1 MLGIKW
7 IIFSEEG
14 ASDRRLTNETL
25 CIRRYIM
32 KLKRIT
38 VIGVVLLAGIVAL
51 SISDGS
57 SDQIQISAPLA
68 TDSAGRMGA
77 IATQSVYKLII
88 AKKNRTGTGF
98 LHISGNVLTAA
109 HVIEG
114 ANPTD
119 VVILIA
125 DGKKIAV
132 EKIVAGPD
140 VDIAMLTPKRKIK
153 AKALPLA
160 TTEQF
165 SVGTQVSTW
174 GFPAG
179 YNGMQPMLSVG
190 YLSGKDAI
198 RSSSGKIVGRFVVNA
213 AFNAGNS
220 GGPLIDIESGSVIGI
235 VASKLAPMPPY
246 IESALQALKNDKSIS
261 AFSIMKPDGTT
272 ERISNS
278 QVLEQVLQYLRS
290 QTQLVV
296 GRAVL
301 TGDIKTFLKK
311 HKAVK

>member
-1 MLGIKW
+1 
-7 IIFSEEG
+7 
-14 ASDRRLTNETL
+14 
-25 CIRRYIM
+25 M
-32 KLKRIT
+32 KRKRIA
-38 VIGVVLLAGIVAL
+38 VIGVLLFSGIMAL
-51 SISDGS
+51 TVSAWS
-57 SDQIQISAPLA
+57 SDQIQVSAPLA

-77 IATQSVYKLII
+77 IATQSVFKLII
-88 AKKNRTGTGF
+88 ANKNRTGTGF

-114 ANPTD
+114 ANPAD
-119 VVILIA
+119 VVILMA
-125 DGKKIAV
+125 DGKKLTV
-132 EKIVAGPD
+132 EKMVIDPD

-160 TTEQF
+160 SAEQF

-174 GFPAG
+174 GFPSG
-179 YNGMQPMLSVG
+179 YNGIQPMLSVG

-220 GGPLIDIESGSVIGI
+220 GGPLIDIESGAVIGI
-235 VASKLAPMPPY
+235 VASKLAPMPSDVK
-246 IESALQALKNDKSIS
+246 EALNILKNYKKGIVLSWTRPNGEKMKKSQ
-261 AFSIMKPDGTT
+261 AQLV
-272 ERISNS
+272 EE
-278 QVLEQVLQYLRS
+278 VLTHLRK

-301 TGDIKTFLKK
+301 TGDIKAFLKK
-311 HKAVK
+311 HKALK

>member
-1 MLGIKW
+1 
-7 IIFSEEG
+7 
-14 ASDRRLTNETL
+14 
-25 CIRRYIM
+25 M
-32 KLKRIT
+32 KHKRIII
-38 VIGVVLLAGIVAL
+38 IGAFLFAGIVAL
-51 SISDGS
+51 SVSDGS
-57 SDQIQISAPLA
+57 SGQIQVSAPLA
-68 TDSAGRMGA
+68 TDSAGCMGA
-77 IATQSVYKLII
+77 IATQSVFKII
-88 AKKNRTGTGF
+88 IPNENRMGTGF
-98 LHISGNVLTAA
+98 LHNSGNVLTAA

-114 ANPTD
+114 ASPTD
-119 VVILIA
+119 VIILLA
-125 DGKKIAV
+125 DGKKVSV
-132 EKIVAGPD
+132 EKIVADPD
-140 VDIAMLTPKRKIK
+140 IDIAILTPKRRIK
-153 AKALPLA
+153 AKALPFA
-160 TTEQF
+160 SVGEF

-179 YNGMQPMLSVG
+179 YNGVQPMLSVG
-190 YLSGKDAI
+190 YLSGKDVI

-246 IESALQALKNDKSIS
+246 IESAFTALKNDKSIS
-261 AFSIMKPDGTT
+261 AFTITKSDGTT

-301 TGDIKTFLKK
+301 TGDIKAFLKE
-311 HKAVK
+311 HKAEN